1 MAAASAAL
9 RGGRALVHAGGRWPV
24 GPRSD
29 AACRLDA
36 DPTSAGAGWRWHIL
50 DGGRMDR
57 PVFPAPLLAAALVLT
72 ACAADT
78 GSDAVRNPDA
88 AGQASPP
95 AEESAAPTAVGDPD
109 PCNAQAPESLIGEQ
123 ASEEI
128 VERARTQAGAS
139 MVRTLRPDQ
148 AVTMEYRAGRLNI
161 DVDENGVI
169 TGFRCG

>member
-1 MAAASAAL
+1 
-9 RGGRALVHAGGRWPV
+9 
-24 GPRSD
+24 
-29 AACRLDA
+29 
-36 DPTSAGAGWRWHIL
+36 
-50 DGGRMDR
+50 MDQ

-78 GSDAVRNPDA
+78 ASDAVRNPEA

-95 AEESAAPTAVGDPD
+95 AEESAAPIAVGDPD
-109 PCNAQAPESLIGEQ
+109 PCNALAPASLIGEQ

-139 MVRTLRPDQ
+139 IVRTLRPDQ